1 MLTTTV
7 DGLWV
12 LQVLTGIEVIAPEL
26 GLRPHLPSVEPRQL
40 ARAHPI
46 ADDLRAHGVIDESGV
61 VDDTVV
67 EWLTVL
73 SRRDTALLV
82 QLRPPASLQTARV
95 LLARYA
101 RWWVVMERSA
111 SGIRIHG
118 GGTVSAASTAAAL
131 ISAQIERVCGCRP
144 AAPLRPVT
152 FDTGAMRAEATNPVA
167 LRRFLATQHLDAD
180 QQQLLTWA
188 ADSRRSAQASI
199 VAIQA
204 ADTAQLTQTH
214 IDGRAVTIIDTPEGR
229 LLAEHVASAGK
240 SWLVVAPGTPPA
252 IESAV
257 KGMLQRLPT
266 GEGWYSHQQVV

>member
-40 ARAHPI
+40 ALAHPI
-46 ADDLRAHGVIDESGV
+46 ADELRAHGLIDESGV
-61 VDDTVV
+61 VDDTVA

-73 SRRDTALLV
+73 SRRDEALLV
-82 QLRPPASLQTARV
+82 QLRPPASLESARV

-118 GGTVSAASTAAAL
+118 AGTDSTAATAAAL
-131 ISAQIERVCGCRP
+131 ISAQIERVCGCQP

-152 FDTGAMRAEATNPVA
+152 FDAAAMRAEATNPGA
-167 LRRFLATQHLDAD
+167 LRRFLAAQHLDAD
-180 QQQLLTWA
+180 QQQLLKWA
-188 ADSRRSAQASI
+188 GDSTRSAQASI
-199 VAIQA
+199 VAIRA
-204 ADTAQLTQTH
+204 ADTAQLTRAH
-214 IDGRAVTIIDTPEGR
+214 IDERAVTIIDTPEGR
-229 LLAEHVASAGK
+229 LLAEHVASAGR
-240 SWLVVAPGTPPA
+240 SWLVVAPATPPA
-252 IESAV
+252 IQSAV
-257 KGMLQRLPT
+257 KGMFQRLPT
-266 GEGWYSHQQVV
+266 REGWDSHRKVI